1 MPRIYATEADLA
13 SWTGKDAPANAAAL
27 LRHASTLVEG
37 ATQNAYYSTDT
48 AGLPTLPKTLGAFES
63 ATCAQAAFWAANDL
77 DPAAGTLPIAGEKV
91 AASKSIKG
99 ASVSYDT
106 GAAQASKEARIA
118 ALQFLCLEAWQIL
131 DNEGLITGAIR

>member
-13 SWTGKDAPANAAAL
+13 SWTGKAAPANAAAL

-37 ATQNAYYSTDT
+37 ATRNAIYRTDGLGMPTVSTVT
-48 AGLPTLPKTLGAFES
+48 GAFES
-63 ATCAQAAFWAANDL
+63 ATCAQAAFWAVNDL

-91 AASKSIKG
+91 ASSKSIKG

-106 GAAQASKEARIA
+106 GAAQASKEARIS

-131 DNEGLITGAIR
+131 DNEGLIVGSIR

>member
-1 MPRIYATEADLA
+1 MRVYATEADLA
-13 SWTGKDAPANAAAL
+13 SWTGKDAPANAAVL

-37 ATQNAYYSTDT
+37 ATRNAVYRTDGLGMPTVSTV
-48 AGLPTLPKTLGAFES
+48 AGAFES
-63 ATCAQAAFWAANDL
+63 ATCAQVAFWAANNL
-77 DPAAGTLPIAGEKV
+77 DPTAGALPIAGEKV

-106 GAAQASKEARIA
+106 QAAQASKEARIA